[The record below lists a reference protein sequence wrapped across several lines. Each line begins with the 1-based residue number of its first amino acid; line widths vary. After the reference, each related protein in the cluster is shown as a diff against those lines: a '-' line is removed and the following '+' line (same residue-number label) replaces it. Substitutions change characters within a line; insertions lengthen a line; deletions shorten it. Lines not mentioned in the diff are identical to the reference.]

1 MPRGMNR
8 TETRSGSKSISSR
21 AIETASSRVTS
32 VSREAQLFDARNAS
46 RRIATRSAIFPS
58 GCSLSPRLVPAAVC
72 SVASEGEVAH
82 EVGQEDER
90 EPPGPP
96 LPVGCRPHLS
106 ELDHGEVERQ
116 REREDEEPARR
127 ARQEDEEEHARIL
140 RDGDFERNRQA
151 PFRIAAVEA
160 RDVIETLAIMLAA
173 GLLCELVADFLR
185 LPRMVLLLGAGVLL
199 GPFGLDILDFGL
211 GSLGVQ
217 LLLTL
222 GVSFILFHGGLG
234 LSLHVLSRVG
244 IGLAVLAVPG
254 VLVAALI
261 TGAVASAAFDVP
273 FEVGLLIGAVL
284 APTDPAILIPLFE
297 RLRLREKVGQTVI
310 AESAVNDV
318 VGAVLALAVA
328 GAVLEGEE
336 SLTAPLEEFVVDLG
350 VSTGLGIGFGL
361 LLAVL
366 ISDRR
371 AGVWRESPMVAVL
384 AVIAGGY
391 FSIETAGG
399 SGYLGAFIAGLL
411 VGNTDILRL
420 GMHPSHEAALRSF
433 TSIVTEVVV
442 IFVFIALGVNLPLDT
457 IPDQAL
463 PALATLA
470 TLMFLARPLIV
481 AGALGPDRRA
491 RWKREELIF
500 VVWTRETGVVPAALV
515 GVLVAEGVGYED
527 ELLTVVSLAVIV
539 TLLLQST
546 TKPWLARRLGLLEA
560 QDQG

>member
-1 MPRGMNR
+1 
-8 TETRSGSKSISSR
+8 
-21 AIETASSRVTS
+21 V
-32 VSREAQLFDARNAS
+32 D
-46 RRIATRSAIFPS
+46 
-58 GCSLSPRLVPAAVC
+58 
-72 SVASEGEVAH
+72 
-82 EVGQEDER
+82 
-90 EPPGPP
+90 
-96 LPVGCRPHLS
+96 
-106 ELDHGEVERQ
+106 
-116 REREDEEPARR
+116 
-127 ARQEDEEEHARIL
+127 
-140 RDGDFERNRQA
+140 
-151 PFRIAAVEA
+151 A
-160 RDVIETLAIMLAA
+160 RDVIETVAIMLGA
-173 GLLCELVADFLR
+173 GLLCQLIADFLR

-234 LSLHVLSRVG
+234 LSMRVLSRVG

-254 VLVAALI
+254 VLVAAVI
-261 TGAVASAAFDVP
+261 TGVVASAAFDVP

-297 RLRLREKVGQTVI
+297 RLRLREKIGQTVI

-328 GAVLEGEE
+328 GAVLEAED
-336 SLTAPLEEFVVDLG
+336 SVTAPLEEFVVDLG

-371 AGVWRESPMVAVL
+371 AGVWRESPVVAVL

-420 GMHPSHEAALRSF
+420 GMHPSHEAALSSF
-433 TSIVTEVVV
+433 TSIVMEVVV

-457 IPDQAL
+457 IPDEAL

-470 TLMFLARPLIV
+470 ALMFLARPLIV
-481 AGALGPDRRA
+481 AGALGLDRRA
-491 RWKREELIF
+491 RWKREELVF

-515 GVLVAEGVGYED
+515 GVLVARGVGYED

-546 TKPWLARRLGLLEA
+546 TKPWLAHRLGLTESEPVS
-560 QDQG
+560 

>member
-1 MPRGMNR
+1 
-8 TETRSGSKSISSR
+8 
-21 AIETASSRVTS
+21 V
-32 VSREAQLFDARNAS
+32 D
-46 RRIATRSAIFPS
+46 
-58 GCSLSPRLVPAAVC
+58 
-72 SVASEGEVAH
+72 
-82 EVGQEDER
+82 
-90 EPPGPP
+90 
-96 LPVGCRPHLS
+96 
-106 ELDHGEVERQ
+106 
-116 REREDEEPARR
+116 
-127 ARQEDEEEHARIL
+127 
-140 RDGDFERNRQA
+140 
-151 PFRIAAVEA
+151 A
-160 RDVIETLAIMLAA
+160 RDVIETVAIMLGA
-173 GLLCELVADFLR
+173 GLLCQLIADFLR

-234 LSLHVLSRVG
+234 LSMRVLSRVG
-244 IGLAVLAVPG
+244 IGLAALAVPG
-254 VLVAALI
+254 VLVAAVI
-261 TGAVASAAFDVP
+261 TGVVASAAFDVP

-297 RLRLREKVGQTVI
+297 RLRLREKIGQTVI

-328 GAVLEGEE
+328 GAVLEAED
-336 SLTAPLEEFVVDLG
+336 SVTAPLEEFVVDLG

-371 AGVWRESPMVAVL
+371 AGVWRESPVVAVL

-420 GMHPSHEAALRSF
+420 GMHPAHEAALRSF
-433 TSIVTEVVV
+433 TSIVMEVVV

-457 IPDQAL
+457 IPDEAL

-470 TLMFLARPLIV
+470 ALMFLARPLIV
-481 AGALGPDRRA
+481 AGSLGLDRRA
-491 RWKREELIF
+491 RWKREELVF

-546 TKPWLARRLGLLEA
+546 TKPWLARRLGLAESEPV
-560 QDQG
+560 D

>member
-1 MPRGMNR
+1 
-8 TETRSGSKSISSR
+8 
-21 AIETASSRVTS
+21 
-32 VSREAQLFDARNAS
+32 
-46 RRIATRSAIFPS
+46 
-58 GCSLSPRLVPAAVC
+58 
-72 SVASEGEVAH
+72 
-82 EVGQEDER
+82 
-90 EPPGPP
+90 
-96 LPVGCRPHLS
+96 
-106 ELDHGEVERQ
+106 
-116 REREDEEPARR
+116 
-127 ARQEDEEEHARIL
+127 
-140 RDGDFERNRQA
+140 
-151 PFRIAAVEA
+151 VEA

-261 TGAVASAAFDVP
+261 TGVVASAAFDVP

-420 GMHPSHEAALRSF
+420 GMHPSHEAALGSF

>member
-1 MPRGMNR
+1 M
-8 TETRSGSKSISSR
+8 
-21 AIETASSRVTS
+21 
-32 VSREAQLFDARNAS
+32 
-46 RRIATRSAIFPS
+46 
-58 GCSLSPRLVPAAVC
+58 
-72 SVASEGEVAH
+72 
-82 EVGQEDER
+82 
-90 EPPGPP
+90 
-96 LPVGCRPHLS
+96 
-106 ELDHGEVERQ
+106 
-116 REREDEEPARR
+116 
-127 ARQEDEEEHARIL
+127 
-140 RDGDFERNRQA
+140 
-151 PFRIAAVEA
+151 EA

-420 GMHPSHEAALRSF
+420 GMHPSHEAALGSF

>member
-1 MPRGMNR
+1 
-8 TETRSGSKSISSR
+8 
-21 AIETASSRVTS
+21 V
-32 VSREAQLFDARNAS
+32 D
-46 RRIATRSAIFPS
+46 
-58 GCSLSPRLVPAAVC
+58 
-72 SVASEGEVAH
+72 
-82 EVGQEDER
+82 
-90 EPPGPP
+90 
-96 LPVGCRPHLS
+96 
-106 ELDHGEVERQ
+106 
-116 REREDEEPARR
+116 
-127 ARQEDEEEHARIL
+127 
-140 RDGDFERNRQA
+140 
-151 PFRIAAVEA
+151 A
-160 RDVIETLAIMLAA
+160 RDVIETVAIILAA
-173 GLLCELVADFLR
+173 GLLCQLIADFLR

-211 GSLGVQ
+211 GSLGIQ

-234 LSLHVLSRVG
+234 LSMRVLSRVG

-254 VLVAALI
+254 VIVAALI
-261 TGAVASAAFDVP
+261 TGVVASAAFGLP

-297 RLRLREKVGQTVI
+297 RLRLREKIGQTVI

-328 GAVLEGEE
+328 GAVLEGDE
-336 SLTAPLEEFVVDLG
+336 SVTAPLEEFVVDLG

-361 LLAVL
+361 VLAVL
-366 ISDRR
+366 VSDRR
-371 AGVWRESPMVAVL
+371 AGVWRESPVVAVL

-411 VGNTDILRL
+411 VGNTDMLRL
-420 GMHPSHEAALRSF
+420 GMHPAHEAALRSF
-433 TSIVTEVVV
+433 TSIVMEVVV

-457 IPDQAL
+457 IPDEAL

-470 TLMFLARPLIV
+470 ALMFLARPLMV
-481 AGALGPDRRA
+481 AGALGLDRRA
-491 RWKREELIF
+491 SWKREELIF
-500 VVWTRETGVVPAALV
+500 VAWTRETGVVPAALV

-546 TKPWLARRLGLLEA
+546 TKPWLARRLGLLEPD

>member
-1 MPRGMNR
+1 
-8 TETRSGSKSISSR
+8 
-21 AIETASSRVTS
+21 
-32 VSREAQLFDARNAS
+32 
-46 RRIATRSAIFPS
+46 
-58 GCSLSPRLVPAAVC
+58 
-72 SVASEGEVAH
+72 
-82 EVGQEDER
+82 
-90 EPPGPP
+90 
-96 LPVGCRPHLS
+96 
-106 ELDHGEVERQ
+106 
-116 REREDEEPARR
+116 
-127 ARQEDEEEHARIL
+127 
-140 RDGDFERNRQA
+140 
-151 PFRIAAVEA
+151 VEA
-160 RDVIETLAIMLAA
+160 REVIETLAIMISA
-173 GLLCELVADFLR
+173 GLLCQLIADFLR
-185 LPRMVLLLGAGVLL
+185 LPRMVFLLGAGVVL
-199 GPFGLDILDFGL
+199 GPFVLDALDFEL
-211 GSLGVQ
+211 GALGVQ

-234 LSLHVLSRVG
+234 LSLRVLSRVG
-244 IGLAVLAVPG
+244 VGLAMLAVPG
-254 VLVAALI
+254 VLAAAVV
-261 TGAVASAAFDVP
+261 TGVVASAAFDVP

-297 RLRLREKVGQTVI
+297 RLRLREKIGQTVI

-328 GAVLEGEE
+328 GAVIEGDQ
-336 SLTAPLEEFVVDLG
+336 SVTAPLEEFVVDLG
-350 VSTGLGIGFGL
+350 ISTGLGIGFGL

-371 AGVWRESPMVAVL
+371 AGVWRESPVVAVL

-433 TSIVTEVVV
+433 TSIVTDVVV

-457 IPDQAL
+457 IPDEAL

-481 AGALGPDRRA
+481 AASLGLDRRA
-491 RWKREELIF
+491 RWRRNELVF
-500 VVWTRETGVVPAALV
+500 VAWTRETGVVPAALV

-527 ELLTVVSLAVIV
+527 QLITVVSLAVIV
-539 TLLLQST
+539 TLVVQAT
-546 TKPWLARRLGLLEA
+546 TKPWLACRLGLLEA

>member
-1 MPRGMNR
+1 
-8 TETRSGSKSISSR
+8 
-21 AIETASSRVTS
+21 V
-32 VSREAQLFDARNAS
+32 D
-46 RRIATRSAIFPS
+46 
-58 GCSLSPRLVPAAVC
+58 
-72 SVASEGEVAH
+72 
-82 EVGQEDER
+82 
-90 EPPGPP
+90 
-96 LPVGCRPHLS
+96 
-106 ELDHGEVERQ
+106 
-116 REREDEEPARR
+116 
-127 ARQEDEEEHARIL
+127 
-140 RDGDFERNRQA
+140 
-151 PFRIAAVEA
+151 A
-160 RDVIETLAIMLAA
+160 RDVIETVAIILAA
-173 GLLCELVADFLR
+173 GLLCQLIADFLR

-211 GSLGVQ
+211 GSLGIQ

-234 LSLHVLSRVG
+234 LSMRVLSRVG

-254 VLVAALI
+254 VIVAALI
-261 TGAVASAAFDVP
+261 TGVVASAAFGLP

-297 RLRLREKVGQTVI
+297 RLRLREKIGQTVI

-318 VGAVLALAVA
+318 VGAVLALTVA
-328 GAVLEGEE
+328 GAVLEGDE
-336 SLTAPLEEFVVDLG
+336 SVTAPLEEFVVDLG

-361 LLAVL
+361 VLAVL
-366 ISDRR
+366 VSDRR
-371 AGVWRESPMVAVL
+371 AGVWRESPVVAVL

-411 VGNTDILRL
+411 VGNTDMLRL
-420 GMHPSHEAALRSF
+420 GMHPAHEAALRSF
-433 TSIVTEVVV
+433 TSIVMEVVV

-457 IPDQAL
+457 IPDEAL

-470 TLMFLARPLIV
+470 ALMFLARPLMV
-481 AGALGPDRRA
+481 AGALGLDRRA
-491 RWKREELIF
+491 SWKREELIF
-500 VVWTRETGVVPAALV
+500 VAWTRETGVVPAALV

-546 TKPWLARRLGLLEA
+546 TKPWLARRLGLLEPD